1 MKEYNE
7 AQADIVAYIVARAE
21 EIARELGKSPRS
33 AAVQAKI
40 KAESNEHLMRISV
53 LRKLAAK
60 AKMEAVYEWIDQKIG
75 AGEKV
80 VVAAHHREVVDA
92 IANHYCGLKI
102 QGGMNVEDIQEAKL
116 KFQTGTID
124 EAPIISLSIQAA
136 KTGHTLTA
144 AQEVLFVE
152 LPWSPADVDQTYS
165 RCHRLGQKGSVMSTY
180 ILASGTIDE
189 EIYDLIASKRAVV
202 DAATEG
208 TTLGED
214 VRGAEQI
221 VMNFLKSG
229 LAESD

>member
-1 MKEYNE
+1 M
-7 AQADIVAYIVARAE
+7 
-21 EIARELGKSPRS
+21 
-33 AAVQAKI
+33 
-40 KAESNEHLMRISV
+40 ES
-53 LRKLAAK
+53 
-60 AKMEAVYEWIDQKIG
+60 VYEWIDQKIG

-116 KFQTGTID
+116 KFQTGSID

-165 RCHRLGQKGSVMSTY
+165 RCHRLGQKGSVMATY

-202 DAATEG
+202 NAATEG
-208 TTLGED
+208 NSVGED
-214 VRGAEQI
+214 IRGAEQI
-221 VMNFLKSG
+221 VMNFLTAG
-229 LAESD
+229 LAESN